1 MVELYQITREVAPQV
16 VGDKRR
22 EGRLS
27 HTETIVDGL
36 DRAPDAFINLFHGG
50 NTGKM
55 IVRL

>member
-1 MVELYQITREVAPQV
+1 MIADVTTWL
-16 VGDKRR
+16 R

-36 DRAPDAFINLFHGG
+36 DSAPDAFISLFNGG